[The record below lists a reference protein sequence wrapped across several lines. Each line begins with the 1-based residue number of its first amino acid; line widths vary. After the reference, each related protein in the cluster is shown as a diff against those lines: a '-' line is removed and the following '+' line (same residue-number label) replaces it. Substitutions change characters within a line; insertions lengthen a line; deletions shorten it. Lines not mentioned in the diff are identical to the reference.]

1 MRVMQPTLLLV
12 LLLYVSSLGV
22 HVKGDDTGG
31 GTGKTGDTGETL
43 KALETMAVEAAHFA
57 SHLSFSASS
66 ADAVAKGAEEAY
78 GKAKALEGS
87 DTDGGKAKEAAR
99 AYAADTK
106 INAQRARALA
116 EEAWAEAD
124 NAREAWVRAIS
135 REETNKEHVSVGE
148 EEHVAAEAAAPGET
162 PVSQSGDG
170 SLLPDGNTAK
180 QKEEKK
186 VSDDRTAET
195 SEQVKNVNSN
205 TNPLTEVLLPLG
217 GGERTTSDETS
228 SSVKAAVINPTGA
241 TPSGETEKTDSGH
254 DITQKS
260 VASSNEEE
268 GGERVPVKSTSPGD
282 PDILQRQAQEFHK
295 KSGTKVQSDSQE
307 VSGSD
312 PNAKPR
318 TRVTSDETPEPV
330 KPAVITTAVEAQSH
344 VRPPAPGKSQ
354 TVPGDNHNPDAPPVA
369 KPPTAAPN
377 VVSPSGTAGNTK
389 TPIKEEPKTVSVTNP
404 KEVKGK
410 GTDKNTVAP
419 KVSVTVPPVPDVNKT
434 TTVSATAIS
443 S

>member
-186 VSDDRTAET
+186 VSGDTDET
-195 SEQVKNVNSN
+195 SEQLKNVNSGTTKAVGQGAKGPD
-205 TNPLTEVLLPLG
+205 TNPLTEVLLPG
-217 GGERTTSDETS
+217 GGE
-228 SSVKAAVINPTGA
+228 
-241 TPSGETEKTDSGH
+241 
-254 DITQKS
+254 
-260 VASSNEEE
+260 
-268 GGERVPVKSTSPGD
+268 EREPHLTRHP
-282 PDILQRQAQEFHK
+282 
-295 KSGTKVQSDSQE
+295 
-307 VSGSD
+307 
-312 PNAKPR
+312 PR
-318 TRVTSDETPEPV
+318 
-330 KPAVITTAVEAQSH
+330 
-344 VRPPAPGKSQ
+344 
-354 TVPGDNHNPDAPPVA
+354 
-369 KPPTAAPN
+369 
-377 VVSPSGTAGNTK
+377 
-389 TPIKEEPKTVSVTNP
+389 
-404 KEVKGK
+404 
-410 GTDKNTVAP
+410 
-419 KVSVTVPPVPDVNKT
+419 
-434 TTVSATAIS
+434 
-443 S
+443 

>member
-66 ADAVAKGAEEAY
+66 AEAVANDADS
-78 GKAKALEGS
+78 KATELETKAQEGP

-186 VSDDRTAET
+186 VSGDTDET
-195 SEQVKNVNSN
+195 SEQLKNVNSGTTKAVGQGAKGPD
-205 TNPLTEVLLPLG
+205 TNPLTEVLLPG
-217 GGERTTSDETS
+217 GGE
-228 SSVKAAVINPTGA
+228 
-241 TPSGETEKTDSGH
+241 
-254 DITQKS
+254 
-260 VASSNEEE
+260 
-268 GGERVPVKSTSPGD
+268 EREPHLTRHP
-282 PDILQRQAQEFHK
+282 
-295 KSGTKVQSDSQE
+295 
-307 VSGSD
+307 
-312 PNAKPR
+312 PR
-318 TRVTSDETPEPV
+318 
-330 KPAVITTAVEAQSH
+330 
-344 VRPPAPGKSQ
+344 
-354 TVPGDNHNPDAPPVA
+354 
-369 KPPTAAPN
+369 
-377 VVSPSGTAGNTK
+377 
-389 TPIKEEPKTVSVTNP
+389 
-404 KEVKGK
+404 
-410 GTDKNTVAP
+410 
-419 KVSVTVPPVPDVNKT
+419 
-434 TTVSATAIS
+434 
-443 S
+443 